1 MASAALLERAQ
12 AISNSDK
19 DKGIELYSKIGK
31 YFCLWWYCE
40 FGPLI
45 SRLLIVGLRGAL
57 LSPKV
62 AAISYIFAPVGIRVV
77 FRTVQTL

>member
-31 YFCLWWYCE
+31 YFCFWWYCD
-40 FGPLI
+40 FKSLV
-45 SRLLIVGLRGAL
+45 SRLILVDIRCAL
-57 LSPKV
+57 LSPTV
-62 AAISYIFAPVGIRVV
+62 TVIS
-77 FRTVQTL
+77 